1 MQPTTT
7 PPTVPMRSIATL
19 PATTTRPIGRN
30 ALVGNTT
37 GNNNTATGSFA
48 LRNSIGTKNTAVG
61 EAALLF
67 NSTGDLNIAL
77 GDRAGQNL
85 TTGNNNI
92 DTGNAG
98 VAGESG
104 AIRIGTSGTQTK
116 TFVAGI
122 NGAAVTGA
130 AVKVNAAGQLGGTL
144 LGAFQGRD
152 QTDGQDERS
161 NSGA

>member
-1 MQPTTT
+1 
-7 PPTVPMRSIATL
+7 
-19 PATTTRPIGRN
+19 
-30 ALVGNTT
+30 
-37 GNNNTATGSFA
+37 
-48 LRNSIGTKNTAVG
+48 
-61 EAALLF
+61 
-67 NSTGDLNIAL
+67 LNIAL